1 MTVIGRPPIL
11 RPILSSAN
19 SAASRMS
26 PPAAL
31 SGPVNVPRKPI
42 LMSCLLSC
50 AAAGPFSATTMA
62 IPARAIR
69 ISSSRLFAAAFDGTL
84 VPEHL
89 GREIRALAHGL
100 ELLPD
105 HGVVNLGSV
114 QRLR

>member
-31 SGPVNVPRKPI
+31 RGPVNVPRKPI
-42 LMSCLLSC
+42 LMSCLFSC
-50 AAAGPFSATTMA
+50 AAAGPLIATRTA
-62 IPARAIR
+62 SPARVIR
-69 ISSSRLFAAAFDGTL
+69 ISSSRLFASAFDAEL
-84 VPEHL
+84 FLEHL
-89 GREIRALAHGL
+89 GREVCALAHRL

-105 HGVVNLGSV
+105 HRVVDLGAV

>member
-1 MTVIGRPPIL
+1 MTLTGRPPIL

-31 SGPVNVPRKPI
+31 RGPVNVPRKPI
-42 LMSCLLSC
+42 LMSC
-50 AAAGPFSATTMA
+50 AAAGQFRATRTA
-62 IPARAIR
+62 IPARVVR
-69 ISSSRLFAAAFDGTL
+69 ISSSRLVASTFDAEL
-84 VPEHL
+84 FPEHL
-89 GREIRALAHGL
+89 GREVCALAHRF

-105 HGVVNLGSV
+105 HGVVNLGAV

>member
-31 SGPVNVPRKPI
+31 RGPVNVPRKPI
-42 LMSCLLSC
+42 LMSC
-50 AAAGPFSATTMA
+50 AAAGPFSATRTA
-62 IPARAIR
+62 SPARVIR
-69 ISSSRLFAAAFDGTL
+69 ISSSRLFASAFDAEL
-84 VPEHL
+84 FPQHL
-89 GREIRALAHGL
+89 GREVCALAHRL

-105 HGVVNLGSV
+105 HRVVDFGAV